1 MTSIELDMIQTAGV
15 GALALVVGMILTRR
29 VAFLQRFC
37 IPSPVSGG
45 IIFSLITLALYG
57 WCNIEVS
64 FYGTLKDVC
73 MLAFFTSVGF
83 QSDLKV
89 LKQGGKALV
98 VMLILLVLIISLQN
112 LMPWG
117 ITRLMKVDPLIGIAA
132 GSISMT
138 GGHGTAG
145 GFASVLEQM
154 GLQGAGTIGM
164 AAATFG
170 LIAGSMIGGPMAEYL
185 IRKKLTHEQMQP
197 PTEEIDPAMAGIES
211 DEASPAGRAKRVSSN
226 EQEFQQYAKASYC
239 ILLAMAGGAFH
250 IPAPKVRAIRLV
262 GELRP
267 GVSAKDVILKVLEKF
282 GTKGNVGWIFEY
294 TGPGVATLD
303 VPSRATITN
312 MGAELGVT
320 TSVFPSDAVTRQFLA
335 AQGREADWTEIAA
348 DDGAAYDDVFE
359 VDLGA
364 LEPLAAAPHSPGN
377 VVTVKSFAGT
387 RVNQIMIGSCT
398 NSSYRDIRTV
408 AQILEGRHVAD
419 DVEVG
424 IACGSRQV
432 VNMLAADGS
441 LATLI
446 KAGCRIL
453 ENACGFCIG
462 AHMSPATGAV
472 SLRTNNRNFEGRS
485 GTKSAQVY
493 LVSPETA
500 AASALTG
507 VVTACESVEPVM
519 APEKF
524 PIDDAMFL
532 YRDTAGKGVPGTP
545 IVRGPNIATVPRG
558 EPLPDALHACAA
570 IKVGDKI
577 TTDHIMPAGARLKFR
592 SNVPE
597 YSKYVFEPC
606 DPTFQ
611 ARCLANKANG
621 AANVII
627 AGESYGQGSS
637 REHAALCPM
646 YLGVKAVIAK
656 SIERIHRANLINF
669 GIVPF
674 TFEDPADYDKVSQGD
689 GLSFTGLR
697 AAIEGDGR
705 LSIATPNARIR
716 VRTTLS
722 EREKHLVLCGG
733 LLASL

>member
-1 MTSIELDMIQTAGV
+1 MNVVEKILSAHLVEGDPKKDSELGIKIDQTLTQDATGTMAYLQFESMGVSHVKNELAVSYVDHNTVQIGFENADDHDFLASIAKKYGIIYSKAGN
-15 GALALVVGMILTRR
+15 GICHQLHLE
-29 VAFLQRFC
+29 RFGK
-37 IPSPVSGG
+37 PGTTLLGSDSHTPTGGG
-45 IIFSLITLALYG
+45 IGQIA
-57 WCNIEVS
+57 
-64 FYGTLKDVC
+64 
-73 MLAFFTSVGF
+73 
-83 QSDLKV
+83 
-89 LKQGGKALV
+89 
-98 VMLILLVLIISLQN
+98 
-112 LMPWG
+112 
-117 ITRLMKVDPLIGIAA
+117 IG
-132 GSISMT
+132 
-138 GGHGTAG
+138 AG
-145 GFASVLEQM
+145 G
-154 GLQGAGTIGM
+154 ID
-164 AAATFG
+164 
-170 LIAGSMIGGPMAEYL
+170 IA
-185 IRKKLTHEQMQP
+185 
-197 PTEEIDPAMAGIES
+197 
-211 DEASPAGRAKRVSSN
+211 V
-226 EQEFQQYAKASYC
+226 
-239 ILLAMAGGAFH
+239 AMAGGAFH
-250 IPAPKVRAIRLV
+250 IPTPKVRGI
-262 GELRP
+262 ELKGKLKK

-294 TGPGVATLD
+294 FGPGVKTLD

-320 TSVFPSDAVTRQFLA
+320 TSVFPSDEVTKQFLS
-335 AQGREADWTEIAA
+335 AQGRAKDFKLIVADE
-348 DDGAAYDDVFE
+348 GATYDDVFT
-359 VDLGA
+359 VDLSK

-377 VVTVKSFAGT
+377 IVTVKSMAGT
-387 RVNQIMIGSCT
+387 KVGQIMIGSCT
-398 NSSYRDIRTV
+398 NSSYRDIKTV
-408 AQILEGRHVAD
+408 AQILKGKHVAE

-441 LATLI
+441 LAILI

-462 AHMSPATGAV
+462 AHMSPATNAV

-507 VVTACESVEPVM
+507 MFAACKGTSAVP
-519 APEKF
+519 APKKF

-532 YRDTAGKGVPGTP
+532 YRETAGKGVKGTK
-545 IVRGPNIATVPRG
+545 IVRGPNIAQVPKG
-558 EPLPDALHACAA
+558 EKLPATIEGIAA

-606 DPTFQ
+606 DKTFHDK
-611 ARCLANKANG
+611 CLKNKEAG
-621 AANVII
+621 FKNVII

-646 YLGVKAVIAK
+646 YLGVKAVVAK

-674 TFEDPADYDKVSQGD
+674 TFVDPKDYAKIEAGDKLTFEGI
-689 GLSFTGLR
+689 
-697 AAIEGDGR
+697 AAAVKGDGR
-705 LSIATPNARIR
+705 IEVKVKGQSQEWKFEAQTSLSK
-716 VRTTLS
+716 
-722 EREKHLVLCGG
+722 REKHLILSGG